1 MDKDEPLTL
10 EILRDPKHPVPKTL
24 LYVYSLENSC
34 YVELNRASR
43 FKDHSKL
50 KTLGPWAMAL
60 NQIIYKAQ
68 ENRTDVTKYDCTEQQ
83 DMWRGGGMTA
93 PEVKEIQQLVGKK
106 EIDPRWKEYD
116 GSEIE

>member
-1 MDKDEPLTL
+1 MDKDEPLTY
-10 EILRDPKHPVPKTL
+10 EILWDPKHPVPQTL

-50 KTLGPWAMAL
+50 KTLGPWAQAL
-60 NQIIYKAQ
+60 NEIIYFAQ
-68 ENRTDVTKYDCTEQQ
+68 EKRTDVTKYDCKQQ
-83 DMWRGGGMTA
+83 HDMWRGGGITA

-106 EIDPRWKEYD
+106 ELEPWMK
-116 GSEIE
+116 